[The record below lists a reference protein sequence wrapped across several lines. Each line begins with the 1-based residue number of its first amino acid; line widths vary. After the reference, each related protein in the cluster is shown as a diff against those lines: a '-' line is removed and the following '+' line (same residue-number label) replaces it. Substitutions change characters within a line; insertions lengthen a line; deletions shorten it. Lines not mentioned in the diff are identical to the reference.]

1 MYVSTVYTNTVQHCT
16 TLYSALTGSYCCLQ
30 SPADKDRGGI
40 PSQWATLCLCLSTQ
54 VIMILYIKVSIWKIN
69 QTFREYNSW
78 SQWYSGTSPRYQKQ
92 LSGTSPNLHY
102 WCLGLV
108 PWIHFWYLG
117 PDNGGHYLVPGI
129 KNVSLGPVPDVNNW
143 DWDWSHT
150 SIMNVGTSPIKPF
163 PISGTR

>member
-1 MYVSTVYTNTVQHCT
+1 MFFPPHISKLFYTNSMSVLHI
-16 TLYSALTGSYCCLQ
+16 S
-30 SPADKDRGGI
+30 D
-40 PSQWATLCLCLSTQ
+40 
-54 VIMILYIKVSIWKIN
+54 SIWSIFN
-69 QTFREYNSW
+69 LLFCLLCESRDVTISQNVTIREYNSW

-117 PDNGGHYLVPGI
+117 PHNGGHYLVPDI
-129 KNVSLGPVPDVNNW
+129 KNVSLGLVPDVNNW

-150 SIMNVGTSPIKPF
+150 SIMNVGTGPIETF
-163 PISGTR
+163 LISGTR